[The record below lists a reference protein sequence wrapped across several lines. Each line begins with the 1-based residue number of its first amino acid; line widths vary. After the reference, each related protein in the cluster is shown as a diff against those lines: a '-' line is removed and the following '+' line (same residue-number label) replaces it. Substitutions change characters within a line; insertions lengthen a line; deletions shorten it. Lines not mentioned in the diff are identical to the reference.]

1 AVRLPRDAAPGR
13 PTARR
18 AEPRDPLAVALS
30 CVFFLSGA
38 AGLFY
43 EVIFAKSLAL
53 TFGSTAN
60 ASTAVLAI
68 YMAGMA
74 LGSWIGGLLAARLGR
89 TIAAYAV
96 CELGI
101 AAWCSLSPNLLQH
114 LRSLYVTL
122 AAGSEPGGG
131 RTALQLGLGALA
143 LLPPTLL
150 MGMTLPLL
158 TRALLARRRTLG
170 DSVGLLYGA
179 NTLGAAAGAVC
190 AGYLAL
196 PHLGIVR
203 TTFLAVLANVLAGL
217 FGMLLVARAK
227 AAAAAVVAPE
237 PLAAPPPPADRRLG
251 IAALVILAVGGAAT
265 FALETT
271 QVHLL
276 AVVAGNSAYAFSLML
291 FAFLIGLGAGSAA
304 GRRVLARGGDLA
316 LQLG

>member
-1 AVRLPRDAAPGR
+1 N
-13 PTARR
+13 ARR

-89 TIAAYAV
+89 TLAAY
-96 CELGI
+96 
-101 AAWCSLSPNLLQH
+101 
-114 LRSLYVTL
+114 
-122 AAGSEPGGG
+122 
-131 RTALQLGLGALA
+131 
-143 LLPPTLL
+143 
-150 MGMTLPLL
+150 
-158 TRALLARRRTLG
+158 
-170 DSVGLLYGA
+170 
-179 NTLGAAAGAVC
+179 AVC

-271 QVHLL
+271 
-276 AVVAGNSAYAFSLML
+276 
-291 FAFLIGLGAGSAA
+291 
-304 GRRVLARGGDLA
+304 
-316 LQLG
+316 